1 VRAAEFQD
9 KSENDYHYCPAA
21 AVRSKELCQPSNRSL
36 LSWNAIQSHELRQ
49 ALNVEVVGSPWLD
62 PFLTSDG
69 ESVRLVSILK
79 DPETEPSRAAVTAF
93 DGQQAGID
101 RSDPTRRNP

>member
-1 VRAAEFQD
+1 MQFNPTSFG
-9 KSENDYHYCPAA
+9 K
-21 AVRSKELCQPSNRSL
+21 
-36 LSWNAIQSHELRQ
+36 LSMWKLWDLH
-49 ALNVEVVGSPWLD
+49 GSD

-69 ESVRLVSILK
+69 ESAHLVSILK
-79 DPETEPSRAAVTAF
+79 DPETEPSRAAVPAF